1 MIRLRLL
8 GLGLPLVW
16 ILVTNCAALPVVTAE
31 PPAGAGAR
39 HWAFDPPGQLEVPAV
54 RDQAWPR
61 SPIDR
66 FILAGLEA
74 RGLPP
79 ARPAD
84 RRTLIRRATFDLT
97 GLPPTPDEID
107 AFLADQSPDAFAKV
121 VDRLLASPAYGE
133 RWGRHWLDVA
143 RYADSNG
150 LDENVAHGNAWR
162 YRDYV
167 VASFNADKPFDQFL
181 LEQIAGDLLP
191 TNDQTSRHERL
202 IATGFLA
209 IGPKVLAEPD
219 EKKMEMDI
227 VDEQVDTLGRA
238 VMGLTLGCARCHDH
252 KFDPVSM
259 EDYYG
264 LAGIFQSTRT
274 MESFKKVA
282 RWHEHSLASADELAR
297 KADHDRRV
305 AELKAEIKALGEKEK
320 AAKPDEAKPSPEA
333 ANRRAELAA
342 LEKSAPELPS
352 TMGVAEAK
360 AGDAALLR
368 RGNPLAPGDVIPR
381 RFPAVLAREGEQPF
395 PAGQSGRLELA
406 RWLTRPDH
414 PLTARVMVN
423 RIWRWHFGQGIVRST
438 DNFGLLGERPS
449 HPELLDW
456 LARRFVADG
465 WSVKA
470 MHRLVLLS
478 ATYQM
483 SAQRDA
489 RAAETDPDNRLFARA
504 NVRRL
509 EAEAIRDSALAVAG
523 LLDRTAGGPALA
535 HVKNRGYL
543 FDHTSK
549 DETTYGSRRRSV
561 YLPVIR
567 NHLYDVFQLFDA
579 TDATVSNGDR
589 ATTTVATQALFAL
602 NSDLMMDAS
611 ERLADRLLDR
621 ADLDDAG
628 RVRLLYLTA
637 YSRQPG
643 ERELERGK
651 AALAGFEEELRNAEP
666 ESRRSRA
673 WALYCHVVLAANEF
687 VFLN

>member
-1 MIRLRLL
+1 MMLL
-8 GLGLPLVW
+8 AGSLLSSR
-16 ILVTNCAALPVVTAE
+16 AAWPAIPTAR
-31 PPAGAGAR
+31 ANAR
-39 HWAFDPPGQLEVPAV
+39 HWAFEPPIDPQLPAV
-54 RDQAWPR
+54 RNDAWSR
-61 SPIDR
+61 SPIDQ
-66 FILAGLEA
+66 FILSGLEA
-74 RGLPP
+74 RGLRPAPP
-79 ARPAD
+79 AD
-84 RRTLIRRATFDLT
+84 KRTLIRRATFDLT
-97 GLPPTPDEID
+97 GLPPTPEEID
-107 AFLADQSPDAFAKV
+107 AFLADLSPDAFAKV
-121 VDRLLASPAYGE
+121 VDRLLASPGYGE

-167 VASFNADKPFDQFL
+167 VASFNADKPFAEFL
-181 LEQIAGDLLP
+181 VEQIAGDLLP
-191 TNDQTSRHERL
+191 AADAATRHERL
-202 IATGFLA
+202 IATGLLA

-238 VMGLTLGCARCHDH
+238 VMGLTLGCARCHNH

-264 LAGIFQSTRT
+264 LAGVFQSTRT
-274 MESFKKVA
+274 METFKKVA
-282 RWHEHSLASADELAR
+282 RWHENSLASPDELAR

-305 AELKAEIKALGEKEK
+305 AALKEEIKALAEKKENARPEEPK
-320 AAKPDEAKPSPEA
+320 RLPEA
-333 ANRRAELAA
+333 PKRRAELAE

-352 TMGVAEAK
+352 AMGVAEGKVA
-360 AGDAALLR
+360 DAALLR
-368 RGNPLAPGDVIPR
+368 RGNPLTPGDIVPR
-381 RFPAVLAREGEQPF
+381 CFPTFLAGDAQPPL

-414 PLTARVMVN
+414 PLTARVIVN
-423 RIWRWHFGQGIVRST
+423 RIWRWHFGQGLVRSV

-449 HPELLDW
+449 HPELVDW

-470 MHRLVLLS
+470 MHRLLMLS
-478 ATYQM
+478 AAYRM
-483 SAQRDA
+483 SAERDPQ
-489 RAAETDPDNRLFARA
+489 AAEIDPDNRLLLRA

-509 EAEAIRDSALAVAG
+509 EAESIRDSLLAVAD
-523 LLDRTAGGPALA
+523 LLDRTPGGPAIT
-535 HVKNRGYL
+535 HVKNRAFL

-549 DETTYGSRRRSV
+549 DETTYSSRRRSL

-589 ATTTVATQALFAL
+589 ATTTAATQALFAL
-602 NSDLMMDAS
+602 NSDLIIDAS
-611 ERLADRLLDR
+611 QRLAARLLDR

-628 RVRLLYLTA
+628 RVRLLYLSA
-637 YSRQPG
+637 YGRQPTAREI
-643 ERELERGK
+643 ERAK
-651 AALAGFEEELRNAEP
+651 AAIARFDEELPAGEP
-666 ESRRSRA
+666 GPRRALA
-673 WALYCHVVLAANEF
+673 WALFCHVVLAANEF

>member
-1 MIRLRLL
+1 MRLRVL
-8 GLGLPLVW
+8 GLGLPLVA
-16 ILVTNCAALPVVTAE
+16 ILLTNRAAFPVVTVDAA
-31 PPAGAGAR
+31 AGARAR
-39 HWAFDPPGQLEVPAV
+39 HWAFDPPGQPEVPAV
-54 RDQAWPR
+54 RDQAWTR

-74 RGLPP
+74 RELRP

-84 RRTLIRRATFDLT
+84 KRTLIRRATFDLT
-97 GLPPTPDEID
+97 GLPPTPDELD
-107 AFLADQSPDAFAKV
+107 AFLADQSSDAFARV

-162 YRDYV
+162 YRDSV

-181 LEQIAGDLLP
+181 LEQIAGDRLP
-191 TNDQTSRHERL
+191 TNDQTSQHERL

-238 VMGLTLGCARCHDH
+238 VMGVTLGCARCHDH

-282 RWHEHSLASADELAR
+282 RWHEHALASPEELSR

-320 AAKPDEAKPSPEA
+320 AAKPDEAKPQSEA

-342 LEKSAPELPS
+342 LEKTAPELPS
-352 TMGVAEAK
+352 AMGVSEAPV
-360 AGDAALLR
+360 ADAALLR
-368 RGNPLAPGDVIPR
+368 RGNPLTPGDVVPR
-381 RFPAVLAREGEQPF
+381 RFPAVLARDGQPPL

-470 MHRLVLLS
+470 MHRLMLLS

-483 SAQRDA
+483 SAERDA
-489 RAAETDPDNRLFARA
+489 RAAETDPDNRLFWRA

-549 DETTYGSRRRSV
+549 DDTTYGSRRRSL

-567 NHLYDVFQLFDA
+567 NHLYDVFQLFDS

-602 NSDLMMDAS
+602 NSDLMMDTS

-621 ADLDDAG
+621 TDLDDAG

-637 YSRQPG
+637 YGRPPG

-651 AALAGFEEELRNAEP
+651 AAIARFEEELRKAEP
-666 ESRRSRA
+666 EARRSRA